1 MPHPNTFSHNTLI
14 DFFVASGDPLR
25 AVSAFNATPNKDN
38 FSYNTIVSG
47 LMRAGHADFAR
58 RIFDAMPHK
67 DITAWTRVIHGCIRC
82 GRPEEGLELFRRMN
96 AEIHARVVVADVGFD
111 PVLCSSLVNMYGKC
125 GDLDCAER
133 VLGLM
138 REKDEFVLS
147 ALIVGYAGCG
157 RLDDARRVFDG
168 AEATPSIVLWNS
180 MISGYVANNQLRPA
194 LEFFKRMRLN
204 GVSADSAT
212 LSSVLGVCG
221 IMNCKQTHAYACKVG
236 TVKDVVVVSALIDGY
251 AKCGCAD
258 EACRIFGEVEVRD
271 TVLLNSMINVYS
283 NCGRIEDARRIFE
296 MMPQKSLISWNSM
309 VVGFSQNGCATEA
322 WHLFLEMHRLGIQTD
337 VVSLASIISS
347 CASVCYIALGE
358 QVFARAIVLGLD
370 SNHIISSSLVDLY
383 CKCGDILSGLKLF
396 DSIRKIDVVLWNSM
410 LMGYSMHGYGVE
422 CLNLFADM
430 RAANV
435 RPNDVTFIAILS
447 SCNHCGLV
455 EEGRRWFYAMK
466 EYDVHP
472 IAEHWSCFID
482 MLVRSGRVDEA
493 VNVIET
499 MMVASDANMCSSVLR
514 GCMAFG
520 EGPLGEKSAQ
530 RLIEIDSENPNH
542 YVRLSNVYASS
553 GAWER
558 SAQVRRIMSGRRIA
572 KNPGLSWID

>member
-1 MPHPNTFSHNTLI
+1 MPPPIITQYACHPSKLHIIQNPNQNSLKPTTIHHDHLPPKPHPPPPHLHLPPSSPPSLQTHPLLLKLGHLPSSLFFSNSLLHAYSLSSSSPSHLLRLFDEMPHLNTFSHNTLI
-14 DFFVASGDPLR
+14 DFFIASGDPLR
-25 AVSAFNATPNKDN
+25 AVSAFNVNPYKDN
-38 FSYNTIVSG
+38 FSYNTIISG
-47 LMRAGHADFAR
+47 LMRAGHADLAWW
-58 RIFDAMPHK
+58 IFDAMPRK
-67 DITAWTRVIHGCIRC
+67 NVAAWTRVIHG
-82 GRPEEGLELFRRMN
+82 
-96 AEIHARVVVADVGFD
+96 
-111 PVLCSSLVNMYGKC
+111 SLVNMYGKC

-147 ALIVGYAGCG
+147 ALIAGYTACG

-168 AEATPSIVLWNS
+168 AGGTPSIALWNS
-180 MISGYVANNQLRPA
+180 MISGHVANNQLGPA
-194 LEFFKRMRLN
+194 LEFFKRMRSN
-204 GVSADSAT
+204 G
-212 LSSVLGVCG
+212 
-221 IMNCKQTHAYACKVG
+221 
-236 TVKDVVVVSALIDGY
+236 
-251 AKCGCAD
+251 
-258 EACRIFGEVEVRD
+258 IFGEVEVRD

-296 MMPQKSLISWNSM
+296 MMPHKSLISWNSM

-322 WHLFLEMHRLGIQTD
+322 LHLFLEMHRLGIQTD

-358 QVFARAIVLGLD
+358 QVFVRAIVLGLD
-370 SNHIISSSLVDLY
+370 SNHIISSLLVDLY
-383 CKCGDILSGLKLF
+383 CKCGDILSGRKLF
-396 DSIRKIDVVLWNSM
+396 DSIRKTDVVLWNSM

-430 RAANV
+430 SAANV

-472 IAEHWSCFID
+472 ITEHWSCFID
-482 MLVRSGRVDEA
+482 MLVHSSRIDEA

-499 MMVASDANMCSSVLR
+499 IMLASDANMCSSVLR
-514 GCMAFG
+514 GCMDFG
-520 EGPLGEKSAQ
+520 EGPLGE
-530 RLIEIDSENPNH
+530 
-542 YVRLSNVYASS
+542 
-553 GAWER
+553 
-558 SAQVRRIMSGRRIA
+558 
-572 KNPGLSWID
+572 